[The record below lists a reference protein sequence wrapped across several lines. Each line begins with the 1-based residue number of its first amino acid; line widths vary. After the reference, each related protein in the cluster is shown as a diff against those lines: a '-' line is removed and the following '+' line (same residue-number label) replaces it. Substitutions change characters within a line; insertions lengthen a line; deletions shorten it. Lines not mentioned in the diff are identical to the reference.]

1 MGDTIKGVIVY
12 QTTFGSN
19 RKVADYVEDYL
30 RREGHDVEVFEVKR
44 AGPGCLEGADICF
57 FSSPTHIGNSPRR
70 MRNFLK
76 QVVDSAFEGDY
87 ALIATA
93 VPTKNPDE
101 TNALHGM
108 ESILK
113 DGGMRKV
120 GELVLHVDMGL
131 QPGYEGRLDGF
142 LSSVLSDAGLS
153 DV

>member
-1 MGDTIKGVIVY
+1 M
-12 QTTFGSN
+12 
-19 RKVADYVEDYL
+19 RE
-30 RREGHDVEVFEVKR
+30 EGHDVEVHEVKK
-44 AGPGCLEGADICF
+44 AVPGCLKDADICF

-76 QVVDSAFEGDY
+76 QVVDSGYDGDY

-113 DGGMRKV
+113 DGKMRKV
-120 GELVLHVDMGL
+120 GELVLIVDMGL
-131 QPGYEGRLDGF
+131 QPGYEERLDAF
-142 LSSVLSDAGLS
+142 LSAVLSNS
-153 DV
+153 ERSSV